1 MGEMVVMAGD
11 VGAVAATVV
20 AADTWGVA
28 TEEDRVVMME
38 AREATVVAATE
49 ADREVTE
56 AAAAI
61 DFLILLLYVYSTNK
75 NKYFVTVTSISMCKL
90 YYSHLLLYR
99 HLLKLAINI

>member
-1 MGEMVVMAGD
+1 
-11 VGAVAATVV
+11 
-20 AADTWGVA
+20 
-28 TEEDRVVMME
+28 MME
-38 AREATVVAATE
+38 AREATAVVAME